1 MNIVKKIFGA
11 LLINWVLMGSAFAGA
26 TPDQAKAMVE
36 KAVAYAKAN
45 GPENAYKEFNTA
57 GSKFFD
63 GELYVFA
70 YDLDGN
76 NLALGANPKMV
87 GKNLLEMKS
96 ADGKFYLK
104 DMIEVI
110 KSKGEGWVDYKW
122 TNPETKKIQDKAS
135 FVKKIPGTNAFVGSG
150 IYK

>member
-1 MNIVKKIFGA
+1 MKLFKKAILV
-11 LLINWVLMGSAFAGA
+11 LLVNLILTTAAFAGH
-26 TPDQAKAMVE
+26 TPEQAKSMVE
-36 KAVAYAKAN
+36 KAITYIKAN
-45 GPENAYKEFNTA
+45 GVEKAYKEFNTP
-57 GSKFFD
+57 GSQFFD
-63 GELYVFA
+63 GELYIFA
-70 YDLDGN
+70 YDMSGN

-104 DMIEVI
+104 EMIEVV
-110 KSKGEGWVDYKW
+110 KGKGEGWVDYKW

-135 FVKKIPGTNAFVGSG
+135 FVKKAPGADAFVGCG